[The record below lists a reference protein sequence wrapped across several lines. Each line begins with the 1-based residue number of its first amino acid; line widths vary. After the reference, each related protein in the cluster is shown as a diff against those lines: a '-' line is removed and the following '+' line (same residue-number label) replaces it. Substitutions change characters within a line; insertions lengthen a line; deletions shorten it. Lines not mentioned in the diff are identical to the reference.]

1 MKRTLNECTS
11 RFVLTSE
18 YSALINYRMRD
29 SRLSMDNKL
38 RVAKSIE
45 HTYAP
50 LLDLLK
56 ADAPSLSDSDIL
68 FCILSTLHIENNII
82 AEMLAISVDTVRVRK
97 YRLRDK
103 LPPVWHSLFF
113 NDNQNIQ
120 NQETPVTQ
128 ETTNQKTDVKDKATI
143 MSVAGN
149 CFHNYFKTSGR
160 SSRIDYWF
168 FLLFAAIVYIALDST
183 TRYVM
188 YNAPSGL
195 MDPKEN
201 ETIRYILYFI
211 EVAVSLVLTT
221 PLFTVTVRRL
231 HDLNLKG
238 WLAIILCAFP
248 IIILLTLKISNYVEV
263 EWIIRQTQVLEETF
277 SFYLAIR
284 LACHYSLML
293 FLIINILVFTKSGT
307 VGPNDYGPDPLRF

>member
-11 RFVLTSE
+11 RFALTPE
-18 YSALINYRMRD
+18 YSTLINYRMRD
-29 SRLSMDNKL
+29 SRLSMDDKL
-38 RVAKSIE
+38 CVAKSIE

-56 ADAPSLSDSDIL
+56 ADAPSVSDSDML
-68 FCILSTLHIENNII
+68 FCILSTLHIENNVI
-82 AEMLAISVDTVRVRK
+82 AEMLVISADTVRVRK

-113 NDNQNIQ
+113 NDKQSIQ
-120 NQETPVTQ
+120 NQDQ
-128 ETTNQKTDVKDKATI
+128 ETTVVKEKATI
-143 MSVAGN
+143 VSVAGD
-149 CFHNYFKTSGR
+149 CFHSYFKTSGR

-168 FLLFAAIVYIALDST
+168 FWLFAAIVYIALDST

-211 EVAVSLVLTT
+211 EVTVSLVLIT

-238 WLAIILCAFP
+238 WLAIILCAIP
-248 IIILLTLKISNYVEV
+248 IIILLMLKISNYVEV

-277 SFYLAIR
+277 SLYLAIR
-284 LACHYSLML
+284 LACRYSLML